1 MRKILARFDGVIW
14 TALLSLVAGSAAFI
28 SAVAGAS
35 SEIVLG
41 LGLYGL
47 ILATLSPKS

>member
-1 MRKILARFDGVIW
+1 MRKFLARFDGVIW
-14 TALLSLVAGSAAFI
+14 TALLSLLAGSAAFV

-35 SEIVLG
+35 SEVVIS

-47 ILATLSPKS
+47 ILAILSPKS